1 MNFIEK
7 LPDEIILK
15 IFKELKFKEL
25 GQCTQVC
32 KKFRHISQDE
42 SLWQKINLYEK
53 RVTPEFIAH
62 ILKQKTKY
70 LNLFCAKIPKP
81 CEELQSDYFPK
92 KNQLK
97 YLNLGFSTAQEE
109 FLKYLTSTSSS
120 LEKLSLAWLDLDWEF
135 FEGLAQNSQTLKVL
149 HLFDCNNLDQRN
161 YSLDLKSIEI
171 ITSKFDQ
178 LTELNLGQT
187 KLKRETI
194 VYLCNNLSE
203 NLEKLSLENI
213 KVTDE
218 DIRTLLPRCCKLNE
232 VDLNYTSIT
241 NRTVP
246 IIIENLSK
254 TLVKLSLPYEIDDL
268 SKLMELKRMSKLKYL
283 WLERYRVPSVKKD
296 TLKKSL
302 VGIEI
307 NEGGLRIAY
316 PDQIFESKKGIWE
329 IPCDQADI

>member
-15 IFKELKFKEL
+15 IFKELKLKEL
-25 GQCTQVC
+25 GQCAQVC
-32 KKFRHISQDE
+32 KKFRHITQDE

-53 RVTPEFIAH
+53 KVTPEFIAH

-70 LNLFCAKIPKP
+70 LNLFCAKIPKT
-81 CEELQSDYFPK
+81 CKELQSDYFPK
-92 KNQLK
+92 ENQLK

-120 LEKLSLAWLDLDWEF
+120 LEKLSLAWLDIDSEF
-135 FEGLAQNSQTLKVL
+135 LEGLVQNSLTLKVL
-149 HLFDCNNLDQRN
+149 HLFDCNGLDQMYGTR
-161 YSLDLKSIEI
+161 KSIEI
-171 ITSKFDQ
+171 ITSTFDQ

-187 KLKRETI
+187 KLSRESI
-194 VYLCNNLSE
+194 VYLCSNLTE

-213 KVTDE
+213 KLIDE
-218 DIRTLLPRCCKLNE
+218 DIKTLLPRCCKLTE
-232 VDLNYTSIT
+232 LDLNYTSIT
-241 NRTVP
+241 NQTVP

-302 VGIEI
+302 VGIDI

-329 IPCDQADI
+329 IHCDHADIT

>member
-25 GQCTQVC
+25 GQCAQVC

-53 RVTPEFIAH
+53 KVTPEFIAL

-120 LEKLSLAWLDLDWEF
+120 LEKLSLAWLDIDLEF
-135 FEGLAQNSQTLKVL
+135 LEGLVQNSLTLKVL
-149 HLFDCNNLDQRN
+149 HLFDCNG
-161 YSLDLKSIEI
+161 LDLISIKI
-171 ITSKFDQ
+171 ITSTFDQ

-187 KLKRETI
+187 KLSRESI
-194 VYLCNNLSE
+194 VYLCSNLTE

-213 KVTDE
+213 KVINE
-218 DIRTLLPRCCKLNE
+218 DIRTLLPRCCKLSE
-232 VDLNYTSIT
+232 LDLNYTSIT
-241 NRTVP
+241 NQTVP

>member
-15 IFKELKFKEL
+15 IFKELKLKEL
-25 GQCTQVC
+25 GQCAQVC
-32 KKFRHISQDE
+32 KKFRHITQDE

-53 RVTPEFIAH
+53 KVTPEFIAH

-70 LNLFCAKIPKP
+70 LNLFCAKIPKT
-81 CEELQSDYFPK
+81 CKELQSDYFPK
-92 KNQLK
+92 ENQLK

-120 LEKLSLAWLDLDWEF
+120 LEKLSLAWLDIDLEF
-135 FEGLAQNSQTLKVL
+135 LEGLVQNSLTLKVL
-149 HLFDCNNLDQRN
+149 HLFDCNGLDQM
-161 YSLDLKSIEI
+161 YGTKKSIEI
-171 ITSKFDQ
+171 ITSTFDQ

-187 KLKRETI
+187 KLSRESI
-194 VYLCNNLSE
+194 VYLCSNLTE

-213 KVTDE
+213 KLIDE
-218 DIRTLLPRCCKLNE
+218 DIKTLLPRCCKLTE
-232 VDLNYTSIT
+232 LDLNYTSIT
-241 NRTVP
+241 NQTVP

-329 IPCDQADI
+329 IHCDHADIT